1 MTVDPRRHWESPA
14 THAVHPV
21 GCRIDA
27 PEFDLVLDFEP
38 LADDQEVPSWDAA
51 PSGKAPERSPAGWPD
66 KRSAAGRAASST
78 ATLSCWTTA
87 RSSVG

>member
-14 THAVHPV
+14 THAVYPV

-38 LADDQEVPSWDAA
+38 LADDQEVPSFGTPRAVWE
-51 PSGKAPERSPAGWPD
+51 GAGTVTG
-66 KRSAAGRAASST
+66 RLAGQAVRGRA
-78 ATLSCWTTA
+78 
-87 RSSVG
+87 RGEFG